1 MNIRPWISYAPH
13 LRPLH
18 RPRSERSSSSQD
30 STLLPSPLP
39 TWEDHSRGN
48 GLIDFNQST
57 TDHQGLSRTDED
69 LSKDLFEDG
78 LGGGRRALSVEI
90 LEEPLDLD
98 RLLAPDSMDSNDRSS
113 NSKTDNHQKMS
124 LIEASN
130 ILGPSRC
137 IGRSEVEDVGLRG
150 RYPDVEDGW
159 YDVNPPSSKKHEDL
173 NEPNPKQLINQDEMG
188 SENSKRKQLLEELG
202 FEDDSIDNAINQRSS
217 SPIQIINT
225 MNKNNKHYSSN
236 QNEQNEDFDDY
247 DEDGDESIEISFIQ
261 DKQTELQQLSEIG
274 IVVTESPTQV
284 LKMAGVRDTP
294 LSSNSRLSKAQE
306 QTEEWDRLLTRQK
319 SSRTSNGANSG
330 DGRRKRKSWNSNNWR
345 FKRGSKRGAA
355 AGGSRSRGGAR
366 GRVSSK
372 GVGRVTVVS
381 GSNGRVKR
389 NI

>member
-1 MNIRPWISYAPH
+1 
-13 LRPLH
+13 
-18 RPRSERSSSSQD
+18 
-30 STLLPSPLP
+30 
-39 TWEDHSRGN
+39 
-48 GLIDFNQST
+48 
-57 TDHQGLSRTDED
+57 
-69 LSKDLFEDG
+69 
-78 LGGGRRALSVEI
+78 
-90 LEEPLDLD
+90 
-98 RLLAPDSMDSNDRSS
+98 
-113 NSKTDNHQKMS
+113 
-124 LIEASN
+124 
-130 ILGPSRC
+130 
-137 IGRSEVEDVGLRG
+137 
-150 RYPDVEDGW
+150 
-159 YDVNPPSSKKHEDL
+159 
-173 NEPNPKQLINQDEMG
+173 
-188 SENSKRKQLLEELG
+188 
-202 FEDDSIDNAINQRSS
+202 
-217 SPIQIINT
+217 

-274 IVVTESPTQV
+274 IVVTESPTQGITPLMSTWPKAKRDIF